1 MSLGHPGEPGRRRF
15 AHVAAAVVAA
25 AALLGCAAAP
35 RAETGT
41 VTRAEGP
48 APSAEVSVLGPGML
62 AVSNFPLPLPTVQRY
77 VQEAF
82 AAEGLALRPF
92 SPSDT
97 LLASVPALMRGR
109 EVTYR
114 VRLAGP
120 PPWLVVMDG
129 AYGAPGDTVRVVAD
143 RQGTRVGRDAWQ
155 RLFNVIDRL
164 NERRLQGR

>member
-1 MSLGHPGEPGRRRF
+1 MRPLRRT
-15 AHVAAAVVAA
+15 ASVLAV
-25 AALLGCAAAP
+25 AALLGCASAP
-35 RAETGT
+35 RAETER

-48 APSAEVSVLGPGML
+48 APTPEVSVLGPGML
-62 AVSNFPLPLPTVQRY
+62 AVSNFPLPLPTVQQY

-92 SPSDT
+92 GPSDT
-97 LLASVPALMRGR
+97 LLSSVPTLMRGR

-120 PPWLVVMDG
+120 PPRWLVVMDG
-129 AYGAPGDTVRVVAD
+129 AYGAPGDTLRVVAHQ
-143 RQGTRVGRDAWQ
+143 RGTRVGRDAWQ
-155 RLFNVIDRL
+155 RLYNVADRL